1 MTKRIFFIGLL
12 IVSSFSCKKEVEE
25 EPNGFNKKELLRN
38 LTDNIIV
45 PTYLSMEASI
55 VELQNAWTAFT
66 LTQNASNLDDFK
78 VKWLNSNLIFQKAK
92 MFHFGPGLNHG
103 LRAAY
108 GTFPTDTSK
117 VLNLSAQTNP
127 DVYILANIDAIGYP
141 AIEFLVY
148 RPNAFSLLSG
158 SPTQRQFITVLL
170 DKMKY
175 DLDNVLDDWTTSY
188 ATQFKQSTGT
198 SSTSGFSLLI
208 NAFNLEYELAKN
220 AKLGIPIG
228 NQSLGIAQPQY
239 AEAPYSGKSLLLL
252 EENLKFIKAVFQGV
266 NDAGSDGKSFA
277 DYLVSLNKQSL
288 RDEIL
293 NEINGAL
300 SDFDNLSD
308 NLVVEIQNQ
317 PATLDALYTKL
328 QNLVVHFKTDMTS
341 AFGVLITYQDND
353 GD

>member
-1 MTKRIFFIGLL
+1 MTKRFFLIGLL
-12 IVSSFSCKKEVEE
+12 IASSFSCKKKVEE
-25 EPNGFNKKELLRN
+25 EPNSFNKTELLSN

-55 VELQNAWTAFT
+55 AELQKAWTTFT
-66 LTQNASNLDDFK
+66 GNQNAANLDNFK
-78 VKWLNSNLIFQKAK
+78 DKWLSSNLIFQKAK

-103 LRAAY
+103 LRDAC

-117 VLNLSAQTNP
+117 VLNLSAQSNP

-141 AIEFLVY
+141 AIEFLVF
-148 RPNAFSLLSG
+148 RPSALSLLS
-158 SPTQRQFITVLL
+158 SSSNQRQFINALL
-170 DKMKY
+170 DKMKN
-175 DLDNVLDDWTTSY
+175 DLDNVLNDWTSSY
-188 ATQFKQSTGT
+188 AAQFKQSTGT

-208 NAFNLEYELAKN
+208 NAFNMEYELAKN
-220 AKLGIPIG
+220 AKLGITIG
-228 NQSLGIAQPQY
+228 KQSLGIAQPQY

-252 EENLKFIKAVFQGV
+252 EENLKFIKAVFQGI
-266 NDAGSDGKSFA
+266 NTAGSDGKGFD
-277 DYLVSLNKQSL
+277 DYLVSLDKQSL

-308 NLVVEIQNQ
+308 NLVVEIENQ
-317 PATLDALYTKL
+317 TSALDDLYTKL

>member
-1 MTKRIFFIGLL
+1 MTKRIFLVGLIL
-12 IVSSFSCKKEVEE
+12 ASSFSCKKKVEE
-25 EPNGFNKKELLRN
+25 VPNSFNKTELLSN
-38 LTDNIIV
+38 MADNIIV
-45 PTYLSMEASI
+45 PTYNSMKSTI
-55 VELQNAWTAFT
+55 VEMQASWAVFTITPTAP
-66 LTQNASNLDDFK
+66 NLADFK
-78 VKWLNSNLIFQKAK
+78 GKWLGSNLIFQKAK

-103 LRAAY
+103 LRAAC
-108 GTFPTDTSK
+108 GTFPTDTAK
-117 VLNLSAQTNP
+117 VINLSGQTNP

-148 RPNAFSLLSG
+148 RSNALNLLANSLN
-158 SPTQRQFITVLL
+158 QRQFITVLL
-170 DKMKY
+170 DKMKN
-175 DLDNVLDDWTTSY
+175 DLENVIHDWTNSY
-188 ATQFKQSTGT
+188 GTHFKQSTGT

-228 NQSLGIAQPQY
+228 KQSLGIAQPQY
-239 AEAPYSGKSLLLL
+239 AEAPYSEKSLLLL
-252 EENLKFIKAVFQGV
+252 KENLKFIQDVFQGMTASG
-266 NDAGSDGKSFA
+266 NNSKGFD
-277 DYLVSLNKQSL
+277 DYLVSLDRQSL

-293 NEINGAL
+293 NEINAVL

-317 PATLDALYTKL
+317 PAVLDALYTKM

-341 AFGVLITYQDND
+341 AFGVLITYQDSD